1 MLMKQKDGVWKN
13 MPAYNVRL
21 PLPERITGGLA
32 RSFTVLYY
40 NFNPY
45 TGFGIP
51 MKPRDISLAFR
62 KIALM
67 PAESLIP
74 HEQTIRT
81 RMSRNVIDL
90 DSTGFWSC
98 SVVDVAPLG
107 KNKALILNGHHKH
120 EKAIEHGLVSVPV
133 FRLDNYQDF
142 LLSTWFPI
150 LSETKSIDQL
160 GGVKSPYK
168 EAIRSLYDRTSYFV
182 AEIKGN
188 KSYYV
193 FQSASTDLKSII
205 LQQETLINRLE
216 PDTAYLHN
224 IIRAISQDT
233 HEFSVLIR
241 LPLKSSDVMSLAQEG
256 MRLPPKTTLHD
267 FDVRA
272 KLEVSLELLKMPFA
286 EANRVFEEMRMGISQ
301 YLESLQIFNIEVP
314 RIDVPQEKKN

>member
-13 MPAYNVRL
+13 IPAYKVPL
-21 PLPERITGGLA
+21 SLPERITGGLV

-40 NFNPY
+40 NFNPS

-51 MKPRDISLAFR
+51 MKPKDISLAFR

-74 HEQTIRT
+74 HEKTILA
-81 RMSRNVIDL
+81 RMSRNIVDS

-120 EKAIEHGLVSVPV
+120 EKANERGLVSVPV
-133 FRLDNYQDF
+133 FRLENYKDF
-142 LLSTWFPI
+142 LLSTRFPI
-150 LSETKSIDQL
+150 LSETKSIEQL

-168 EAIRSLYDRTSYFV
+168 KAIRSLHDRTSYFV

-188 KSYYV
+188 RAYYV
-193 FQSASTDLKSII
+193 FPSASTDLKNII
-205 LQQETLINRLE
+205 SQQETLINRLG
-216 PDTAYLHN
+216 PDTAYLHD
-224 IIRAISQDT
+224 IVRAVSQDT

-241 LPLKSSDVMSLAQEG
+241 IPLKSSEVMSLAQEG
-256 MRLPPKTTLHD
+256 MRLPPKTTRHD
-267 FDVRA
+267 FDMRA

-301 YLESLQIFNIEVP
+301 YLESLQVFNIEVP
-314 RIDVPQEKKN
+314 KIDVPQAKKN